1 MVWQVIVSYVFVV
14 VVVFPTGKNETNTMA
29 AGETV
34 LYFYAGNGRLP
45 VTAVTVALFH
55 TTSQSCIIR
64 SKKIVHFQELFF
76 SVNTKPYVQFLRE
89 ICPRKKR
96 PHKWPYMLIV
106 KERRKGFLFRA

>member
-1 MVWQVIVSYVFVV
+1 MIVSYVFVV